1 MRTTES
7 VQQAKIMQNGAKTQN
22 HYMGPNQQSEITKEE
37 QLLQKEMRKMCCL
50 DNQSNLN

>member
-7 VQQAKIMQNGAKTQN
+7 LQQAKIMQNGAKTQN
-22 HYMGPNQQSEITKEE
+22 HYMRANQQSEIKKEE

-50 DNQSNLN
+50 DNKSNLN